1 MGTQLWSLRS
11 AVLASAVAFAGVTPA
26 AAVPAFVPPEV
37 QSDIIQIQSSVIIR
51 RDNPEHDGGAWK
63 KRRHHRE
70 GREHSRGHA
79 RHRDDGARK
88 FRPRATPKY
97 AYDAYGNYRTYDGDG
112 WDGNGHW
119 DGWGDNKRKH
129 RPRIYKRH
137 SFDFQGPSP
146 ALQNILTAVPD

>member
-1 MGTQLWSLRS
+1 VYLVTQ
-11 AVLASAVAFAGVTPA
+11 A
-26 AAVPAFVPPEV
+26 
-37 QSDIIQIQSSVIIR
+37 
-51 RDNPEHDGGAWK
+51 RDH
-63 KRRHHRE
+63 
-70 GREHSRGHA
+70 
-79 RHRDDGARK
+79 DDGARK

-112 WDGNGHW
+112 WDGKGHW
-119 DGWGDNKRKH
+119 DGWGDKKRKH